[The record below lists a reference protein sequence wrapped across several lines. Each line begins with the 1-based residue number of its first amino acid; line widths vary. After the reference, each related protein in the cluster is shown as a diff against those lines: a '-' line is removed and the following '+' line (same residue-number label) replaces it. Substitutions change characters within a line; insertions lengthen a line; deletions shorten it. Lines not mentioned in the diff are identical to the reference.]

1 MRSLIIA
8 QSMQVGLIDFIS
20 SSQQLMIYLILI
32 ALRQTFPVLQSA
44 ALGAVWMSCWLSIA
58 LVRVTQL

>member
-1 MRSLIIA
+1 MRSLITA

-44 ALGAVWMSCWLSIA
+44 ALSAVWMSCWLSIA